1 MRTADGVTILDA
13 TSGKVAL
20 SQQIEEVSRVLI
32 REGSIPQVVIN
43 LADIQ
48 LVTSSFIAGLVA
60 LHRRVC
66 AANGKMVVCRLRPVV
81 KETLHGAKLDKLL
94 NIADSEQEALACFRK
109 GMR

>member
-20 SQQIEEVSRVLI
+20 SQQIEEVSGVLI

-43 LADIQ
+43 LVDVQ
-48 LVTSSFIAGLVA
+48 MVTSSFIAGLVA
-60 LHRRVC
+60 LHKRIHT
-66 AANGKMVVCRLRPVV
+66 ANGKMVVCQLRPVV

-94 NIADSEQEALACFRK
+94 NIADSEQEALACF
-109 GMR
+109 